1 MKSDFEEFHNNRR
14 IERAKEFSKLTG
26 MHVNHN
32 EYPMYFF
39 GDPEAKFVMV
49 HLQPKQQDNKS
60 ELYEGD
66 FKFSNF
72 GEYYNFYRYFGKM
85 TQRTQSSKFDLNQIR
100 FLKPFNVIE
109 FDNSADKSHDL
120 EKVIDEKL
128 QLQLM
133 PFGSSKFSTS
143 LVKAASAENG
153 LLKQYIETLLE
164 TISEQKRDYIIFCGE
179 IFETVLKDYILLKGN
194 KRYQMDYEFNLPKVD
209 GTNAKARS
217 RFSKIILDFN
227 GHKFPAGIAHSYHQQ
242 GLNMNE
248 YGKKCC
254 EIYNQAQPIEFSRIE
269 NNYHL

>member
-1 MKSDFEEFHNNRR
+1 MEKLTKIMKSDFEEFHNNRR

-72 GEYYNFYRYFGKM
+72 DEYYNFYRYFGKM
-85 TQRTQSSKFDLNQIR
+85 PQRTQSSKFDLNQIR

-153 LLKQYIETLLE
+153 LLNQYIEILLE
-164 TISEQKRDYIIFCGE
+164 TINEQKRDYIIFCGKV
-179 IFETVLKDYILLKGN
+179 FESVLKDYIVSRK
-194 KRYQMDYEFNLPKVD
+194 DYKFKLPKVD
-209 GTNAKARS
+209 GSVAKNS
-217 RFSKIILDFN
+217 SSFSKIILNFN
-227 GHKFPAGIAHSYHQQ
+227 GHKLPAGIAHSYHQQ

-254 EIYNQAQPIEFSRIE
+254 KIYNQAQPIE
-269 NNYHL
+269 

>member
-85 TQRTQSSKFDLNQIR
+85 TQRMQSSKFDLNQIR
-100 FLKPFNVIE
+100 FLKPFNVIK
-109 FDNSADKSHDL
+109 FDDSADRSHDL

-133 PFGSSKFSTS
+133 PFSSSKFPTS

-153 LLKQYIETLLE
+153 LLKQYIEILLE
-164 TISEQKRDYIIFCGE
+164 TINEQKRDYIIFCGKV
-179 IFETVLKDYILLKGN
+179 FESVLKDYIIS
-194 KRYQMDYEFNLPKVD
+194 REDYKFKLPKVD
-209 GTNAKARS
+209 GSVAKNS
-217 RFSKIILDFN
+217 SSFSKITLNFN
-227 GHKFPAGIAHSYHQQ
+227 GHKLSAGIAHSYHQQ